1 MWNEYWFYPGK
12 MLIFLSEDLDFT
24 LKYTYMS
31 FWLVENTQKYANSS
45 IYDVV
50 SDHNFRQ
57 TFAHLDEVYLNQNS
71 LYYTEFFF
79 PPIFL

>member
-31 FWLVENTQKYANSS
+31 FWLVEKTQKYANSS

-79 PPIFL
+79 SPIFL